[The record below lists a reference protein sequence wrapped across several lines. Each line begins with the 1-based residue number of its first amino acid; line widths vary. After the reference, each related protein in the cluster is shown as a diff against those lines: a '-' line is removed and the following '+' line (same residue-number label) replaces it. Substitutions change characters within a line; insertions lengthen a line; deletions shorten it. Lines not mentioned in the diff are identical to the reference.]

1 MRALVRR
8 LALLVLPLALI
19 AAVSGCGGGGSA
31 ETNAVGD
38 REGSTTAA
46 PSADPSREEGLMS
59 ALRGGGYVIHF
70 RHTATNWAS
79 DDEHPVVLSDCETQR
94 NLSTEGRR
102 QAHAIGEAIERLEIP
117 IGRVLSSPFCRALDT
132 ARLAFGRA
140 QIEATLENL
149 ETAETDAERELRT
162 ADLRRLL
169 AAPPGGGTNTVLSG
183 HGWNIEAV
191 ADVTTEEG
199 NAYIFRPAPEDGFA
213 LVATVTP
220 ADWDELAERFAAT
233 R

>member
-149 ETAETDAERELRT
+149 ETAETEAERELRT
-162 ADLRRLL
+162 TASGACLPHHPVEGRTPSCPGTAGTSRRSR
-169 AAPPGGGTNTVLSG
+169 T
-183 HGWNIEAV
+183 
-191 ADVTTEEG
+191 
-199 NAYIFRPAPEDGFA
+199 
-213 LVATVTP
+213 
-220 ADWDELAERFAAT
+220 
-233 R
+233 

>member
-19 AAVSGCGGGGSA
+19 AAVAGCGGGGEGEA
-31 ETNAVGD
+31 GPGGD
-38 REGSTTAA
+38 REPGTTTA
-46 PSADPSREEGLMS
+46 PSAEPSREEGLLS
-59 ALRGGGYVIHF
+59 ALRDGGYVIHF
-70 RHTATNWAS
+70 RHTATDWAS
-79 DDEHPVVLSDCETQR
+79 DDEHPVVLSDCDTQR
-94 NLSTEGRR
+94 NLSAEGRR
-102 QAHAIGEAIERLEIP
+102 QAHDIGEAIERLDIP

-162 ADLRRLL
+162 AGLRRLL
-169 AAPPGGGTNTVLSG
+169 AAPPRGGTNTVLSG

-199 NAYIFRPAPEDGFA
+199 NAYIFRPAPEDGVA

-220 ADWDELAERFAAT
+220 ADWDELTERFDAT